1 MERLICHLE
10 TLPPWDSDKGV
21 LAPSSG
27 HAVGDYSALA
37 WLYDHHSV
45 VRMASVK
52 FYCLS
57 LT

>member
-10 TLPPWDSDKGV
+10 TLPSWDSDKGV
-21 LAPSSG
+21 LASFSG

-37 WLYDHHSV
+37 RLHDHHSV

-52 FYCLS
+52 FDCLS